1 MSSLLNDTLNSEQT
15 KALVAIKDW
24 LADTNNKAFS
34 LAGAFYTGKS
44 KVLKFAVHEFVRNG
58 KTLLYLAP
66 NASIADRYK
75 DRGFSDVSSIYSWLY
90 AGSHII
96 RNGKKVYPV
105 DHKPIDPDKV
115 VIVVFDSH
123 LLGNEFCAFVMDT
136 TVYGS
141 GYILSDFLNSLTR
154 SDSNAPDA
162 QASLELTALPK
173 IFLLGDPYQLT
184 RGARDK
190 SLLGCQIFE
199 QRKVSFIRTELKSQ
213 DRDGLAPIEML
224 DFQLPL
230 TRQIEDMK
238 FVQLPLCQQ
247 GSIKTIAKDEHT
259 DSIANSLI
267 KWPRRTAYL
276 CSTNA
281 RAQTVNDGIRKKY
294 LGAHSF
300 GLLTEGDI
308 VDIRNRTPNL
318 QVNEYEQTEVE
329 WVSPGQF
336 ARVASSDA
344 RIETKS
350 ITLKG
355 RKNLTSVD
363 LARASIEYSGG
374 NAEILYL
381 TDFQS
386 SSEPE
391 LTQDQT
397 IALLIWARE
406 EATKTLAPEKK
417 ILDKILESTNKED
430 DRYKEE
436 HQKYQI
442 RLSNLIIESRYTN
455 AARLRYAYAL
465 TVHRAQTY
473 DPFPKVVLDGSCA
486 HDTDNPA
493 TDSYFRWLY
502 TATTCTSDSLQI
514 LDYPELTPLSKAQW
528 SFETVRLVPIIFK
541 PRLYYQQD
549 RLPTDAELAVPLPS
563 GFSNLEPRLL
573 SLLLTVYELINDTDW
588 RVESITQHNY
598 RESYFF
604 TSDRGEVTVDLDY
617 SGEYEVSVGKVQV
630 DSGHQDLLSEIKN
643 LLFTDPIFRDE
654 NIATVVSIF
663 RDHLARK
670 NWAVVSLDEKNYKV
684 FLIAEHNIGKIKIEL
699 NVPFAGASKKGMI
712 SSVKVQQ
719 ADSKVVADQFEADF
733 VNGRATV

>member
-1 MSSLLNDTLNSEQT
+1 MSALLNDTLNSEQT

-24 LADTNNKAFS
+24 LAETNNKVFS

-105 DHKPIDPDKV
+105 DHRPIDPDKV

-123 LLGNEFCAFVMDT
+123 LLGNEFCAFAMDT

-141 GYILSDFLNSLTR
+141 GYILSDFLSSLTG

-213 DRDGLAPIEML
+213 DRDDLAPIEML
-224 DFQLPL
+224 DFQNPL
-230 TRQIEDMK
+230 IGQIKDMK

-247 GSIKTIAKDEHT
+247 GSIKTIAKGEHT
-259 DSIANSLI
+259 DSIVSSLT

-276 CSTNA
+276 CSTNDH
-281 RAQTVNDGIRKKY
+281 AQNVNDGIRKNY
-294 LGAHSF
+294 LGAHSL
-300 GLLTEGDI
+300 GLLTKGDI
-308 VDIRNRTPNL
+308 VDIRNRTLNL

-329 WVSPGQF
+329 WVSSGQF
-336 ARVASSDA
+336 ARVVSSDA

-350 ITLKG
+350 IPLKG
-355 RKNLTSVD
+355 RKNPTSVD
-363 LARASIEYSGG
+363 LARASIECSGG

-381 TDFQS
+381 TDFLS
-386 SSEPE
+386 ASTPE
-391 LTQDQT
+391 LTQDQN
-397 IALLIWARE
+397 IALQVWARE
-406 EATKTLAPEKK
+406 EAIKTLAPEKK
-417 ILDKILESTNKED
+417 ELDEILKSTNKED
-430 DRYKEE
+430 DRYKEKLRE
-436 HQKYQI
+436 YNK
-442 RLSNLIIESRYTN
+442 RLNHLIMRSRYTN

-465 TVHRAQTY
+465 TVHRAQNY
-473 DPFPKVVLDGSCA
+473 EPLPSVVLDGSCA

-514 LDYPELTPLSKAQW
+514 LNYPELTPLSKAEW
-528 SFETVRLVPIIFK
+528 SFGPVRLVPIIPK
-541 PRLYYQQD
+541 HTLYYPQD
-549 RLPTDAELAVPLPS
+549 RIPTDAELAVPLPS
-563 GFSNLEPRLL
+563 GFSNPEPRLL

-598 RESYFF
+598 KERYFF
-604 TSDRGEVTVDLDY
+604 TSDRGEVTVELNYNDK
-617 SGEYEVSVGKVQV
+617 YEVSVGKVQL
-630 DSGHQDLLSEIKN
+630 DSGHQDLSSEIKN
-643 LLFTDPIFRDE
+643 LLVTDPIFRDE
-654 NIATVVSIF
+654 NIATAVSIF

-684 FLIAEHNIGKIKIEL
+684 FLIAEHTAGKIKTEL
-699 NVPFAGASKKGMI
+699 NVPSDSSISKKGMI

-733 VNGRATV
+733 ANG